1 MAKKSDIT
9 GKNAKAEEIALTEFV
24 AQATNLLK
32 KSKTQSEIQTM
43 KNIDFGNG
51 RYVRTIVER
60 AAMAQ
65 ASRLLNE
72 RDGEISNADI
82 RLLCEE
88 DFTAAIHREK
98 EDQRRKSPPSGNG
111 WNRARKRRPKDA
123 DGIRGVV
130 SV

>member
-9 GKNAKAEEIALTEFV
+9 GKIAKAEEIALTEFV

-43 KNIDFGNG
+43 KNTDFGNG

-60 AAMAQ
+60 AVMAQ
-65 ASRLLNE
+65 ASRLLSE
-72 RDGEISNADI
+72 GDGEISNADI

-88 DFTAAIHREK
+88 DSTAAIHREK
-98 EDQRRKSPPSGNG
+98 DNQRMPMGFAG
-111 WNRARKRRPKDA
+111 
-123 DGIRGVV
+123 
-130 SV
+130 

>member
-65 ASRLLNE
+65 AFGFCARRISRRQYTGKKKTKGCRWDSRGSKRIALAKLQ
-72 RDGEISNADI
+72 NARRVMVQVQQTDAVSI
-82 RLLCEE
+82 
-88 DFTAAIHREK
+88 EK
-98 EDQRRKSPPSGNG
+98 
-111 WNRARKRRPKDA
+111 
-123 DGIRGVV
+123 I
-130 SV
+130 

>member
-9 GKNAKAEEIALTEFV
+9 GKIAKAEEIALTEFV

-98 EDQRRKSPPSGNG
+98 EDQRMPMGFAG
-111 WNRARKRRPKDA
+111 
-123 DGIRGVV
+123 
-130 SV
+130 

>member
-1 MAKKSDIT
+1 MPLHGGKKERHY

-98 EDQRRKSPPSGNG
+98 EDQRMPMGFAG
-111 WNRARKRRPKDA
+111 
-123 DGIRGVV
+123 
-130 SV
+130 

>member
-1 MAKKSDIT
+1 MEGQIGSYHCTVAKKSDIT
-9 GKNAKAEEIALTEFV
+9 GKIAKAEEIALTEFV

-43 KNIDFGNG
+43 KNTDFGNG

-60 AAMAQ
+60 AVMAQ

-98 EDQRRKSPPSGNG
+98 EDQRMPMGFAG
-111 WNRARKRRPKDA
+111 
-123 DGIRGVV
+123 
-130 SV
+130 

>member
-88 DFTAAIHREK
+88 DSTAAIHREK
-98 EDQRRKSPPSGNG
+98 EDQRMPMGFAG
-111 WNRARKRRPKDA
+111 
-123 DGIRGVV
+123 
-130 SV
+130 